1 MSQTVIGIFE
11 SSVEAYQAKQ
21 TLLNRG
27 FNPDDIDINN
37 NVDTEDNRATDGQV
51 TDTADRIG
59 NFFSRLFDNHDETD
73 KYTKAGHTGT
83 IMTVHTR
90 NMQQALDAST
100 ILDDYGAVDVN
111 EFESKI
117 SGNAAFGSSI
127 TADYN
132 STMPADEEISTHNA
146 ISTADDVDFNTVP
159 GASISDRTDSDMD
172 SIPVIRET
180 IHVGKRSIATGGV
193 RFRSRI
199 IERPVEETI
208 RLREERVEVDRK
220 SVNRAATEA
229 DFANFQEG
237 TIEMSENAEVSVVSK
252 EARVVEEVNVNLNT
266 TERDEV
272 IHDTVRS
279 TEVTTEDIAETHN
292 QDLNTSEKNAW

>member
-27 FNPDDIDINN
+27 FNPDDIDINS
-37 NVDTEDNRATDGQV
+37 NVDTEDNRTTDGQL
-51 TDTADRIG
+51 TDTTDRIG
-59 NFFSRLFDNHDETD
+59 NFFSRLFDNNDETD
-73 KYTKAGHTGT
+73 KYTKAGRTGI

-90 NMQQALDAST
+90 NMQQALDASN

-111 EFESKI
+111 EFESKM
-117 SGNAAFGSSI
+117 SGNAAFGNSI

-132 STMPADEEISTHNA
+132 STIPEDEINTGHTALISDADEL
-146 ISTADDVDFNTVP
+146 NTV
-159 GASISDRTDSDMD
+159 SDSSVTSDLD
-172 SIPVIRET
+172 ADIESIPVIRET
-180 IHVGKRSIATGGV
+180 IHIGKRSIETGGV

-199 IERPVEETI
+199 IERPVEEII

-220 SVNRAATEA
+220 PVDRIATEA

-237 TIEMSENAEVSVVSK
+237 TIEMAENAEVPVVSK
-252 EARVVEEVNVNLNT
+252 EARVVEEVNVNLNAL
-266 TERDEV
+266 EREEV
-272 IHDTVRS
+272 IRDTVRS
-279 TEVTTEDIAETHN
+279 TEVTTEDIDETESRN
-292 QDLNTSEKNAW
+292 LNTSEKNVW

>member
-11 SSVEAYQAKQ
+11 NSTEAYQAKQ

-27 FNPDDIDINN
+27 FSPDDIDINH
-37 NVDTEDNRATDGQV
+37 NVDTEDNRSTDGQV
-51 TDTADRIG
+51 TDTTDRIG
-59 NFFSRLFDNHDETD
+59 DFFSRLFDTNDETD
-73 KYTKAGHTGT
+73 RYTKAGRTGT
-83 IMTVHTR
+83 IMTVHTN
-90 NMQQALDAST
+90 NMQQALDASN

-117 SGNAAFGSSI
+117 SGTTAYDSSI

-132 STMPADEEISTHNA
+132 NTLPADVEVNTRNAALMSDVADLSTSSDAVISG
-146 ISTADDVDFNTVP
+146 DEDLNTE
-159 GASISDRTDSDMD
+159 

-180 IHVGKRSIATGGV
+180 IHIGKRSVATGGV

-208 RLREERVEVDRK
+208 RLRQERVEVDRTP
-220 SVNRAATEA
+220 VNRVATEA

-237 TIEMSENAEVSVVSK
+237 TIEVTESAEIPVVSK

-266 TERDEV
+266 QEKEEV
-272 IHDTVRS
+272 IRDTVRH
-279 TEVTTEDIAETHN
+279 TEVTTEDLTETDRRSSGN
-292 QDLNTSEKNAW
+292 M